1 MKKSILCGL
10 FLLSSTSSFAMIDQ
24 EGVIH
29 LSGYIYSATCELD
42 INNQGPKDVGVNM
55 GRYPTSSFSKI
66 GDEVGGNGGFGQI
79 KVSLKNC
86 PSTGDLAVS
95 FNGSTLAGN
104 NEILNLDNAA
114 TGDTA
119 QGLGIHVYSEN
130 DLNKPLNLDGSEAV
144 KTEVTNSAEHEEGFV
159 ARYVSTAENVAS
171 GEANATLN
179 FRVTYK

>member
-1 MKKSILCGL
+1 MKNKFLLGAL
-10 FLLSSTSSFAMIDQ
+10 LLSSNSAFAMIDQ
-24 EGVIH
+24 EGIIH

-42 INNQGPKDVGVNM
+42 INNQGPKDIGVNM

-66 GDEVGGNGGFGQI
+66 GDEVGGNGGFGEI
-79 KVSLKNC
+79 NVSLKNC

-95 FNGSTLAGN
+95 FKGSTIAGN
-104 NEILNLDNAA
+104 NEILALDQAA

-119 QGLGIHVYSEN
+119 QGLGVHIYSAH
-130 DLNKPLNLDGSEAV
+130 DLNTPVTLDGSQAIKAV
-144 KTEVTNSAEHEEGFV
+144 VTNSAEHEEGFV
-159 ARYVSTAENVAS
+159 ARYVSTANTVNS

>member
-1 MKKSILCGL
+1 MKNKFLFGL
-10 FLLSSTSSFAMIDQ
+10 LLLSSTSTFAMIDQ

-66 GDEVGGNGGFGQI
+66 GDEVGGEGGFGDI

-86 PSTGDLAVS
+86 PATGDLAVS
-95 FNGSTLAGN
+95 FNGSTVAGN
-104 NEILNLDNAA
+104 NEILSLDQAA

-119 QGLGIHVYSEN
+119 QGLGVHIYSDN
-130 DLNKPLNLDGSEAV
+130 DLSKPLNLDGSQAI
-144 KTEVTNSAEHEEGFV
+144 KTKVTNSAEHEEGFV
-159 ARYVSTAENVAS
+159 ARYVSTAETVES